1 VSALQQI
8 LLTALLAFLLAGSL
22 FGVAIGA
29 GLLARSARAH
39 ALMSALNRW
48 VSMRRVLRPVELPR
62 ESGKGGRG
70 LGVLLAAAGGY
81 SLFVLAP
88 ASAARVVA
96 ALRIGSASPLA
107 LIAIE
112 SAKWLLVVGCAV
124 SVAIGIMMVFLP
136 RAWRVL
142 EERANRW
149 YSSRRLALG
158 GNDMHVPLERLADMH
173 PRAAGGVI
181 LALSIASA
189 VATAL
194 LLARF

>member
-1 VSALQQI
+1 MSALQQI
-8 LLTALLAFLLAGSL
+8 LLTSVLAFLLAGSL

-29 GLLARSARAH
+29 GLFARSARARSF
-39 ALMSALNRW
+39 MSALNRW

-62 ESGKGGRG
+62 DSGKGGRA
-70 LGVLLAAAGGY
+70 LGVVLAVAGGY

-88 ASAARVVA
+88 ASAARLA
-96 ALRIGSASPLA
+96 AMLRIGSASPLA

-124 SVAIGIMMVFLP
+124 SVAIGIMMVFFP
-136 RAWRVL
+136 RAWRAV

-149 YSSRRLALG
+149 YSTRQLTMG
-158 GNDMHVPLERLADMH
+158 GNDMHVPLERMAEVH
-173 PRAAGGVI
+173 PRAAGVAI

>member
-1 VSALQQI
+1 MSALQQI

-22 FGVAIGA
+22 LGVAIGA

-70 LGVLLAAAGGY
+70 LGVVLAVAGGY

-88 ASAARVVA
+88 SSAARLA
-96 ALRIGSASPLA
+96 AMLRFGSASPLA

-124 SVAIGIMMVFLP
+124 SVAIGIMMVFFP
-136 RAWRVL
+136 RAWRAV

-149 YSSRRLALG
+149 YSSRQLALG
-158 GNDMHVPLERLADMH
+158 GNDMHVPLERLADTY